1 MFCWEGWLNG
11 HAQPGVYSLDEVW
24 ALGVHSGSQDLF
36 RFVVGLDKVED
47 GADNFL
53 KVVKRFSGRWC
64 HGCCRSC
71 GL

>member
-11 HAQPGVYSLDEVW
+11 RAQPGVYSLDEVW

-53 KVVKRFSGRWC
+53 KVS
-64 HGCCRSC
+64 
-71 GL
+71 